1 LPFSEPIHAVFS
13 AVPKSTRMLAA
24 IANRSAGLEELP
36 QVVSD
41 EAALDRLQASFGLR
55 RRNRA
60 MSN

>member
-1 LPFSEPIHAVFS
+1 
-13 AVPKSTRMLAA
+13 MLAA
-24 IANRSAGLEELP
+24 IANRSAELP